1 MLLKREE
8 LQQYMI
14 PSFNFWGGEGML
26 CSAQEGGFIVKR
38 NRGLVVCV
46 CKLKQVSS
54 LIGGRMDL

>member
-1 MLLKREE
+1 MLLKERKVV
-8 LQQYMI
+8 QQYMI

-26 CSAQEGGFIVKR
+26 CSAQEGGFILKR

-54 LIGGRMDL
+54 LIGG